1 MASKTRRMKAHHLV
15 FVLIFL
21 SMGCQSTPSSAP
33 SGHVDHVVLMWLKD
47 PGDHAVRQK
56 IIDAGETFRQIPGVL
71 DVHHGVPVPSTRPIV
86 DSSFDIGFV
95 ITFKDRAA
103 LEGYGPHPIHQKAAQ
118 ELIQPA
124 TKKIQVYDIAA
135 D

>member
-1 MASKTRRMKAHHLV
+1 MKFHHLCLP
-15 FVLIFL
+15 LILL
-21 SMGCQSTPSSAP
+21 SLSCQTANHSEPA

-47 PGDHAVRQK
+47 PTDHAARQK
-56 IIDAGETFRQIPGVL
+56 IIEAGETFRQIPGVL
-71 DVHHGVPVPSTRPIV
+71 AVHHGRAVPSTRPIV

-95 ITFKDRAA
+95 ITFKDRAS
-103 LEGYGPHPIHQKAAQ
+103 LDGYGPHPIHQKAAQ
-118 ELIQPA
+118 ELIQPN

>member
-1 MASKTRRMKAHHLV
+1 MS
-15 FVLIFL
+15 
-21 SMGCQSTPSSAP
+21 CQSSPNATP

-47 PGDHAVRQK
+47 PTDHVARQK

-71 DVHHGVPVPSTRPIV
+71 DVRHGRPVPSTRPIV

-124 TKKIQVYDIAA
+124 TKKIQVYDIEAK
-135 D
+135 

>member
-1 MASKTRRMKAHHLV
+1 MKLAHLSVLSVVLSLSCQTDNYSASH
-15 FVLIFL
+15 
-21 SMGCQSTPSSAP
+21 

-47 PGDHAVRQK
+47 PSDHVARQK

-71 DVHHGVPVPSTRPIV
+71 DVRHGKPVPSTRPIV

-95 ITFKDRAA
+95 ITFKDRASLDA
-103 LEGYGPHPIHQKAAQ
+103 YGPNPIHQKAAQ
-118 ELIQPA
+118 ELIGPN
-124 TKKIQVYDIAA
+124 TKQIKVYDIAR